1 MAKARVIVN
10 RVGEGGGGFLG
21 QIIGFHEQI
30 IKGKLWKIDCQLTV
44 NDGGEPCMV
53 SLGFKLRFKSDVAK
67 ARVII
72 NRVGEGGWRIFG
84 AEHRVSRTDNKGKAS
99 EN

>member
-1 MAKARVIVN
+1 
-10 RVGEGGGGFLG
+10 
-21 QIIGFHEQI
+21 
-30 IKGKLWKIDCQLTV
+30 
-44 NDGGEPCMV
+44 MV
-53 SLGFKLRFKSDVAK
+53 SLGFKLRFKSDMAK

-84 AEHRVSRTDNKGKAS
+84 ADHRVSRTDNKGKAS

>member
-1 MAKARVIVN
+1 M
-10 RVGEGGGGFLG
+10 
-21 QIIGFHEQI
+21 
-30 IKGKLWKIDCQLTV
+30 
-44 NDGGEPCMV
+44 

-72 NRVGEGGWRIFG
+72 NRVGEGGGGFLGRN
-84 AEHRVSRTDNKGKAS
+84 RVSRTDNKGKAS